1 MSWTV
6 TLQKRGKGKG
16 MSKYAIGLTEYVLTS
31 EPQTAREI
39 IEAMFEKGQE
49 YINTRGKHA
58 KYTSSKN
65 HSRIP
70 TSKELIT
77 WLSKQPDVE
86 SARFHN
92 WTNKVV
98 PETSS
103 NTINTSMKYWRL

>member
-1 MSWTV
+1 MTWTD
-6 TLQKRGKGKG
+6 TLQKGKG
-16 MSKYAIGLTEYVLTS
+16 MSKYAIGLIEYVLTS

-49 YINTRGKHA
+49 YINTIRPIQA
-58 KYTSSKN
+58 KYNSSKN

-92 WTNKVV
+92 WTNRVV

-103 NTINTSMKYWRL
+103 YTINTSMKYWRM